1 MADKKEQEILTEEE
15 RTEGEETL
23 EELFAKLDE
32 VTGKLESG
40 EATLEESFRLYQN
53 GMEMLKKCNDK
64 IDKVEK
70 QVLILEE
77 NGETHEF

>member
-1 MADKKEQEILTEEE
+1 MKKTTAQL
-15 RTEGEETL
+15 
-23 EELFAKLDE
+23 
-32 VTGKLESG
+32 
-40 EATLEESFRLYQN
+40 Q
-53 GMEMLKKCNDK
+53 EMLKKCNDK